1 MASAKPH
8 VIMLMTNA
16 LSDLV
21 RPAFERQAHT
31 ATIKPGHLLEM
42 LATGKV
48 QPQSTAGFNGVKMV
62 AVEHGFRNPVGNAQ
76 NIDTP
81 FPANDIVTFIYPQPG
96 DLLYM
101 FLKQGQ
107 NVQAG
112 ARLEAATGG
121 ELQAITT
128 GALVGIAEE
137 AADATAAVA
146 RVKVRIA

>member
-21 RPAFERQAHT
+21 RPAFERQANT

-42 LATGKV
+42 LSTGKV
-48 QPQSTAGFNGVKMV
+48 QANGTAGIDGLVMV
-62 AVEHGFRNPVGNAQ
+62 AVEHGFRNTVGTAL
-76 NIDTP
+76 NIDTA
-81 FPANDIVTFIYPQPG
+81 FAEGDSVTFVYPQSG

-107 NVQAG
+107 NVAAG

-121 ELQAITT
+121 ELQAVTS
-128 GALVGIAEE
+128 GKPLFVAEE
-137 AADATAAVA
+137 AADASSAVV
-146 RVKVRIA
+146 RVKARRL

>member
-21 RPAFERQAHT
+21 RPAFERQANT

-42 LATGKV
+42 LSTGKV
-48 QPQSTAGFNGVKMV
+48 QPNGTAGLDGLVMV
-62 AVEHGFRNPVGNAQ
+62 AVEHGFRNPTGNAL
-76 NIDTP
+76 NIDTA
-81 FPANDIVTFIYPQPG
+81 FPSGDIVTFVYPQSG

-101 FLKQGQ
+101 FLKQGE
-107 NVQAG
+107 NVVAG

-121 ELQAITT
+121 ELQAVTT
-128 GALVGIAEE
+128 GKPIFVAEE
-137 AADATAAVA
+137 AADATAAAV
-146 RVKVRIA
+146 RVKARRI